1 MTEQSLMITTNEQP
15 CNNQQQNLEVTHQ
28 YCLNSSEYE
37 LKMANL
43 IAESQLNF
51 DAAFDFA
58 LETIFNK
65 AIKWNTRKAFTDRWY
80 YYGKPIPFVGKT
92 KAIDIVNE
100 FESRLFI
107 DVKKQAN
114 THQITLQPIDEVY
127 IQKYLTR
134 VAIFCLTMIDKEHLR
149 HMYNVYGTYSDIER
163 RKSLISAFEEM
174 QQKTKY
180 LGNSEILRLATLPN
194 SRNQYLG

>member
-15 CNNQQQNLEVTHQ
+15 RNNQRQNLEVTHQ
-28 YCLNSSEYE
+28 YYLDSSEYE

-51 DAAFDFA
+51 NAAFDFA

-92 KAIDIVNE
+92 KAIDIVKE

-107 DVKKQAN
+107 DVIKHADMY
-114 THQITLQPIDEVY
+114 QITLQPVDEAY
-127 IQKYLTR
+127 IHKYLAR
-134 VAIFCLTMIDKEHLR
+134 VAMFCLTMIDKESLR
-149 HMYNVYGTYSDIER
+149 YMHNVYGTYSDVER
-163 RKSLISAFEEM
+163 CNSLIVAFKEM

-194 SRNQYLG
+194 SKNQYLG